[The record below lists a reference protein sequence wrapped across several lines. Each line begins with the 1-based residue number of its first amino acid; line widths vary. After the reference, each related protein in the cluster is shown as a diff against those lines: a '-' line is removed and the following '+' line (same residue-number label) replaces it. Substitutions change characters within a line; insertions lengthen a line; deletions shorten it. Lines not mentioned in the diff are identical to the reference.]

1 MKWSGPNI
9 LLGLITPRHIKK
21 TKENYMETIASIIKW
36 HEETFPDATLVGQE
50 EKFQEEFI
58 EWNNAM
64 GTENEIK
71 ELADMFIVACGVARF
86 DVTCELFA
94 IIDQNIYDSGEFQEA
109 LDNKMKLNRSR
120 VWEKKDGLY
129 KHVGVDNG

>member
-1 MKWSGPNI
+1 
-9 LLGLITPRHIKK
+9 
-21 TKENYMETIASIIKW
+21 METIASIIKW
-36 HEETFPDATLVGQE
+36 HEETFPNATLLGQE

-58 EWNNAM
+58 EWNNAK

-94 IIDQNIYDSGEFQEA
+94 IIDQNIYDFVEFQEA